1 MQKKDVPVDN
11 QEEMSQM
18 LSPAKK
24 LAYDLSEIDKKF
36 NAAFEA
42 LRNSMGIS
50 DYIDFMYGY
59 RAEFRRSFE
68 ELIEELETAQYVI
81 RSEAIRATTI
91 PYDYENLIELLEYIS
106 KQAKE
111 SDEDEWDD
119 LHLGVYDQ
127 AVMMADNDES
137 MLEHI
142 KLYMPESLKSDV
154 EPIKESGFCRFGT
167 KYLDNRL

>member
-1 MQKKDVPVDN
+1 MTEQIIEVEK
-11 QEEMSQM
+11 ESM
-18 LSPAKK
+18 LTPAKK

-59 RAEFRRSFE
+59 RALFRRSFE
-68 ELIEELETAQYVI
+68 NLIEELETVQYVI
-81 RSEAIRATTI
+81 RSKAIRATTI

-106 KQAKE
+106 KQVKE

-127 AVMMADNDES
+127 AVMIADNDEN

-142 KLYMPESLKSDV
+142 KLYMPESLKSDD
-154 EPIKESGFCRFGT
+154 EPLKEGCFCRFWNKIFG
-167 KYLDNRL
+167 

>member
-1 MQKKDVPVDN
+1 MA
-11 QEEMSQM
+11 EEISKVAKEPM
-18 LSPAKK
+18 LTPAKK
-24 LAYDLSEIDKKF
+24 LANDLSEIDKKF

-42 LRNSMGIS
+42 LRSSMGIS

-68 ELIEELETAQYVI
+68 QLIEDLEAAQYVI
-81 RSEAIRATTI
+81 RSNAISATTI
-91 PYDYENLIELLEYIS
+91 PDDDENLIELLEYIS

-119 LHLGVYDQ
+119 LHLDVYDQ
-127 AVMMADNDES
+127 AVIMANNDES

-142 KLYMPESLKSDV
+142 KLYMPASLKSDN
-154 EPIKESGFCRFGT
+154 EPIKEGGF
-167 KYLDNRL
+167 LQILEQNI